1 MNDRMAELNA
11 AFEPVY
17 GITLAMRV
25 GIDTGDVVVSTL
37 GERSGPNPAANEFVA
52 VGETVNR
59 AARLQAAAPVGGV
72 LISTDT
78 HQHVRGAFGFR
89 PVTGLQLKGIAG
101 TVDAFEVLSERP
113 HEFHLD
119 AARGV
124 EGVETTTVGREIE
137 LRRLQE
143 RLWDVVDEQRWH
155 VVTVLGEAGVGKSRL
170 LLEFDRWLAEM
181 PERVWW
187 FRGRA
192 TRMTQNTAGAML
204 RDLISARFAI
214 QASDTAADVAAKCAA
229 GFAVGLGDDPAERRR
244 ARLAAAWL
252 GFELGEDVSAEVERI
267 DPRAHR
273 EQALATLGAY
283 FSGLGAQAP
292 VVLLLEDVHWA
303 DDLSLE
309 SLDVADG
316 AFRDAPILVVATAR
330 VELLERR
337 PRWGE
342 GLAHH
347 SRLLLEPLSRRSSRA
362 LLDQLLARTDDVP
375 QALVDLVITAAEGNP
390 YYLEELVT
398 WLVARGVLVRGPE
411 RWTVATDQVD
421 RLGALPPTLRGVL
434 QARVDALSATERAV
448 LQRAS
453 VIGRVFWDDA
463 VVRLG
468 DDPLDQVELRL
479 TDLRVRELI
488 DEREHSTFVGTRE
501 RLFRHALL
509 RDVVYDGVLR
519 VHRRVHHRT
528 AAEWLRE
535 AAADRVDE
543 QAANIAEHLDLAG
556 EAATAAAW
564 YLRAAARAT
573 RMYASAEAVRLLD
586 RGLELVDDDD
596 VFRFDLLIERQAVHD
611 WTGARPLQRADLD
624 ALDGLGEQL
633 HDPPRRVTLLLAR
646 AQWAFVHSEWGDQER
661 EARTAA
667 EVAEQ
672 AGLEHRR
679 ADALLMLGKALTWQ
693 ADHAGARAVID
704 RALAA
709 ARASGH
715 PPSRPR
721 RCATSPSSTATPTS
735 GTKRSSTSARRK
747 RCSPRSTTSRAWR
760 RCSSRRRPCGS
771 TSGDW
776 PRRATRPR
784 RAWRCSGPPGTSTG
798 RWRRS
803 GTWRRSPCARATWAR
818 PAGGPRSRWT
828 PAATSRTPRRR

>member
-11 AFEPVY
+11 AFGPAY

-113 HEFHLD
+113 HEFRLD

-170 LLEFDRWLAEM
+170 LLELDRWLAEM

-204 RDLISARFAI
+204 RDLISARFSI

-252 GFELGEDVSAEVERI
+252 GFELGEDVSAEVERL

-309 SLDVADG
+309 ALDAAD
-316 AFRDAPILVVATAR
+316 AALRDAPILVVATAR
-330 VELLERR
+330 VDLLERR

-347 SRLLLEPLSRRSSRA
+347 SRLVLEPLSRRSSRA
-362 LLDQLLARTDDVP
+362 LLDQLLARADDVP

-398 WLVARGVLVRGPE
+398 WLVARGVLVRGPD
-411 RWTVATDQVD
+411 RWTVAADQVD

-434 QARVDALSATERAV
+434 QARVDALSASERTV

-468 DDPLDQVELRL
+468 DDPLDQVEPRL

-488 DEREHSTFVGTRE
+488 DEREHSTFAGT
-501 RLFRHALL
+501 
-509 RDVVYDGVLR
+509 
-519 VHRRVHHRT
+519 
-528 AAEWLRE
+528 
-535 AAADRVDE
+535 
-543 QAANIAEHLDLAG
+543 
-556 EAATAAAW
+556 
-564 YLRAAARAT
+564 RAAAVPPRPAA
-573 RMYASAEAVRLLD
+573 RRRVR
-586 RGLELVDDDD
+586 RRV
-596 VFRFDLLIERQAVHD
+596 
-611 WTGARPLQRADLD
+611 ARPSA
-624 ALDGLGEQL
+624 GS
-633 HDPPRRVTLLLAR
+633 PPHRRRVAAGGGGRSRRR
-646 AQWAFVHSEWGDQER
+646 AG
-661 EARTAA
+661 
-667 EVAEQ
+667 
-672 AGLEHRR
+672 GEHRR
-679 ADALLMLGKALTWQ
+679 A
-693 ADHAGARAVID
+693 
-704 RALAA
+704 
-709 ARASGH
+709 
-715 PPSRPR
+715 PR
-721 RCATSPSSTATPTS
+721 
-735 GTKRSSTSARRK
+735 
-747 RCSPRSTTSRAWR
+747 
-760 RCSSRRRPCGS
+760 SRRRR
-771 TSGDW
+771 GD
-776 PRRATRPR
+776 
-784 RAWRCSGPPGTSTG
+784 G
-798 RWRRS
+798 RDVV
-803 GTWRRSPCARATWAR
+803 
-818 PAGGPRSRWT
+818 PAGGGARRSHVRLGRGRPPARPRPGAGR
-828 PAATSRTPRRR
+828 